1 MDCHRVRLSHQV
13 GSNSSD
19 KQLAVCE
26 VCMNPTNLAAIHVS
40 CESKRNEHL
49 NPRPLSSRV
58 DHHVQESS
66 RSTEEKMR
74 EAQKGFSNAGQPDAP
89 PSLRPLRAFEERGD
103 VENQWNAVTP
113 AF

>member
-74 EAQKGFSNAGQPDAP
+74 EAQKGFSNAGQADAP
-89 PSLRPLRAFEERGD
+89 PILRHVRAFSERSEERRVGK
-103 VENQWNAVTP
+103 ECRS
-113 AF
+113 